1 LGSPAILEVSLY
13 IMTERASVESITV
26 HIWPLSVTESL
37 GLPPEGKAVRVSD
50 TQKFDLR
57 EWLVPP
63 ILVPLFFGLLI
74 AGSVII
80 RW

>member
-1 LGSPAILEVSLY
+1 MLEVSLY
-13 IMTERASVESITV
+13 IMMERASGHSITV
-26 HIWPLSVTESL
+26 HIWLIPVTESF
-37 GLPPEGKAVRVSD
+37 GLPPQRKAVGMSG

-63 ILVPLFFGLLI
+63 IMVPLFLGLLV
-74 AGSVII
+74 AASVIA

>member
-1 LGSPAILEVSLY
+1 MA
-13 IMTERASVESITV
+13 ERASAESITV
-26 HIWPLSVTESL
+26 HLWLLSVTESF
-37 GLPPEGKAVRVSD
+37 GLPPKGKAVSMSD

-63 ILVPLFFGLLI
+63 IFVPLILGLLV
-74 AGSVII
+74 AGAAII